1 MKIIMIGPPGSGK
14 GTQAKRLSVKYNL
27 KHISTGDILRRF
39 GKNHG
44 DGKFADDEVVT
55 QIVRDELSDMD
66 GFDGC
71 ILDGYPRNASQVISL
86 AEFFTPDIVIAFK
99 GDYEE
104 FERRII
110 ERGKSSG
117 RLDDSSGDVAKRR
130 MYEYAVQTEP
140 TLLSYSNELF
150 AVDAMLPID
159 EVTELIESELA
170 RR

>member
-1 MKIIMIGPPGSGK
+1 M
-14 GTQAKRLSVKYNL
+14 
-27 KHISTGDILRRF
+27 
-39 GKNHG
+39 
-44 DGKFADDEVVT
+44 
-55 QIVRDELSDMD
+55 
-66 GFDGC
+66 
-71 ILDGYPRNASQVISL
+71 
-86 AEFFTPDIVIAFK
+86 IAFK

>member
-99 GDYEE
+99 G
-104 FERRII
+104 
-110 ERGKSSG
+110 
-117 RLDDSSGDVAKRR
+117 
-130 MYEYAVQTEP
+130 
-140 TLLSYSNELF
+140 
-150 AVDAMLPID
+150 
-159 EVTELIESELA
+159 
-170 RR
+170 

>member
-1 MKIIMIGPPGSGK
+1 MIGPPGSGK